1 MILSQCK
8 CFSHAVLYTCI
19 YCRCWLPTQRP
30 GRTSNICQLE
40 HVSGEII
47 DDLVATDSML
57 LQFLINCPFFFL
69 VSTVF
74 VFILIVFSLRES
86 EINRT
91 CVLTYEPRREI
102 PSCAVCATSGASG
115 RPAHTRS
122 LIGPFL
128 GRLHILGLLSC

>member
-1 MILSQCK
+1 M
-8 CFSHAVLYTCI
+8 LYFI
-19 YCRCWLPTQRP
+19 NYFRSWLPTQRA
-30 GRTSNICQLE
+30 GRTSNICPLE
-40 HVSGEII
+40 NVSGKII

-57 LQFLINCPFFFL
+57 LQFLINCPYFFL

-74 VFILIVFSLRES
+74 VFIFIVLSLPES

-102 PSCAVCATSGASG
+102 SSCAVCATRGASG

-122 LIGPFL
+122 LIGAFA
-128 GRLHILGLLSC
+128 GRLHILELLSY